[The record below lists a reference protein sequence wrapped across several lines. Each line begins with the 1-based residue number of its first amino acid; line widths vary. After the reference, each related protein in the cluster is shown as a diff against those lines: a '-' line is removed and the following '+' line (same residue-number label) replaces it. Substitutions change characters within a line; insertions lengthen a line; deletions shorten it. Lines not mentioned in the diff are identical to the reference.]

1 MRLITQDGGL
11 LHQTSYGFSSLVC
24 VVSLSSA
31 THSCIGPLFNS
42 IGSSPGPGPGRDI
55 LDLSEP
61 LSVRPLS
68 RLDTPLT
75 VFMLSR
81 LFCRII
87 LMVDPGSRLQEW
99 GSPDSILRD
108 FRFWSGSWY
117 GQPCPDPSGR
127 SSWLLWI
134 PLMSLAVYLSQVQLF
149 EAITSCPLARRA
161 GPLLTTRCLPVVRAP
176 SLAGVLGRFPPFT
189 CQSVPCTL
197 TFSLS
202 NFITLLT
209 LPALRGVPLV
219 HICTMPASGCVRWT
233 TCTALV

>member
-87 LMVDPGSRLQEW
+87 LVVDPATEMDVPGLRLLDLLFAVRRKLLRPSLDFVYTVYICYIDILLYGRQETVDASCAAFRLSFCSSLFLYLVTG
-99 GSPDSILRD
+99 GSPS
-108 FRFWSGSWY
+108 
-117 GQPCPDPSGR
+117 
-127 SSWLLWI
+127 
-134 PLMSLAVYLSQVQLF
+134 
-149 EAITSCPLARRA
+149 
-161 GPLLTTRCLPVVRAP
+161 
-176 SLAGVLGRFPPFT
+176 
-189 CQSVPCTL
+189 
-197 TFSLS
+197 
-202 NFITLLT
+202 
-209 LPALRGVPLV
+209 
-219 HICTMPASGCVRWT
+219 
-233 TCTALV
+233 